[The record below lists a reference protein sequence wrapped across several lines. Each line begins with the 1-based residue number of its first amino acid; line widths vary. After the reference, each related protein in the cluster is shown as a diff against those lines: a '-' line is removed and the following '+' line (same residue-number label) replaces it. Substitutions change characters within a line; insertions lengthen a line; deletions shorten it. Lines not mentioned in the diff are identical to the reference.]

1 MKRRTS
7 FMAMAITLGAVS
19 LGVSSKAVAQQAPA
33 DGLALNALEG
43 VSSWTEA
50 SNGDLLITME
60 SGEVVTVAAKDFF
73 VIDGQYFLTE
83 AGFLAG
89 DFSLADT
96 ALGFLDTAE
105 GQLLLGAVGAGGIIA
120 LASGGKADAT
130 PPPVSPVNAAPVF
143 SSAATTAI
151 PENQGLAYTA
161 VATDSDGDALTYSLS
176 GPDAALFSINSST
189 GQVTFD
195 DLPDFESPR
204 DAGGDNVYDVVVTAS
219 DGVNSTDQAVIITV
233 TNENDNAPVFASNA
247 GVSVSENQTAAYAA
261 TANDADDDVISYSLS
276 GVDAA
281 LFAIDAANGVVSF
294 ITAPDF
300 EAPADANGDNIYDV
314 VITASDGTN
323 STDQAVAI
331 SVTNQNDNAPVFS
344 SDAAVS
350 VSENQ
355 TAAYMAEASDADGD
369 AVTYSLSGSD
379 AALFD
384 IDAATGEVT
393 FRTAPDFEAPT
404 DANGDNQYDIVVTAS
419 DGTNSTDQA
428 VAISVTNENDNYPI
442 FNSPAAVSVAEN
454 QTAAYM
460 VQASDADG
468 DTVTYSLSGTDA
480 ALFSI
485 DAATGAVSFLAAPDF
500 EAPGDA
506 DGDNV
511 YDVLV
516 TASDGVNATD
526 QAVVIAVTNQND
538 NAPVFVSDAAVSV
551 SENQTAAYMA
561 NAGDADGDTVTY
573 SLSGGDAALFAIDP
587 ASGLVSFNAAPDF
600 ETPGDANG
608 DNIYDIVI
616 TASDG
621 VNATDQAVAI
631 TVTNEN
637 DNAPVFSS
645 DAAVSVSENQTAAY
659 AAVASDAD
667 GDTVT
672 YSLSGTD
679 AALFSIDAASGVV
692 SFLAAPDFESP
703 RDAGGDN
710 VYDVVVTASDGV
722 NSTDQ
727 AVTINVTNENDNAPV
742 FTSAASASVAENQT
756 TAYSALASDADGDA
770 VSYAL
775 SGSDAALFS
784 IDAASGAVRFNTAP
798 DFEAPTDANGD
809 NIYDLVVTA
818 SDGTN
823 STDQAV
829 AISVTDENDHA
840 PVFSSDAAVSVSE
853 NQTAAYAAVASDADG
868 DTVTYSL
875 SGTDAAL
882 FSINAASGAVG
893 FNTAP
898 DFEAPTDA
906 GGDNVYDVVVTA
918 SDGVNATD
926 QAVAIS
932 VTNVVAETPPVIDL
946 TFLSAS
952 QGFIV
957 QGDIASDYLGTSV
970 SNIGDINGD
979 GFDDI
984 ILGATGGDDGGTR
997 AGEAYVIFG
1006 SGDGFGTQVGSRRVI
1021 DTTNLDP
1028 SEGFILVRAS
1038 AFGFAGSSVAGAGDI
1053 NGDGFDDFIVSN
1065 LRLGSNNIAERSY
1078 VIFGTDEG
1086 FGSVDATGRSV
1097 VDLINLN
1104 AADGFILTNTRDT
1117 FTYSRTNITTA
1128 GDINGDGFDDI
1139 VGLIQNNEGFV
1150 LFGGPEPFGT
1160 VDANGRQLF
1169 NTTQRLDPADG
1180 FRILASSSISLGT
1193 SVSTA
1198 GDINGDGYDD
1208 IVLTAPRADPLGR
1221 TDAGQV
1227 TVIFGGPG
1235 VPGSLDGTGQRIV
1248 DVDTLPSNQGFTII
1262 GVEAG
1267 DQLGD
1272 SVRNAGDFNGDGFD
1286 DIIISTR
1293 SANSAPNELVEAYII
1308 FGRATGFGTDS
1319 GGMSMIDLATLRADQ
1334 GFVLSGKIGNTSNTF
1349 SQGLTVSSA
1358 GDVNGDG
1365 HDDLLIGASRNDLAG
1380 TDAGLTY
1387 VLFGRPGAPGS
1398 LDANGRLVL
1407 DESNLNGDEGF
1418 VILGDR
1424 SGDRAG
1430 SAVSSAGD
1438 INGDGFDDL
1447 IVGAEGG
1454 DDGGNG
1460 AGEAY
1465 IIFGGQFNVDST
1477 GRTVVGTSGP
1487 DILIGD
1493 AGDNSIF
1500 GSGGA
1505 DVIRG
1510 GAGDDTIFVS
1520 VLDFADIDGGTGND
1534 TLRLSGSGQTLDLD
1548 AILPAEIKSIET
1560 IDLTGSG
1567 NNVLRL
1573 DQLAV
1578 FDLTEERANGKVTL
1592 FVNGNTGDRVEFTDA
1607 GWFAAGVPTIN
1618 GRTYTIFRNG
1628 DADVLVQGAVVTTVP
1643 QAPVFTSGTTL
1654 TAAENQT
1661 AAYLAQATDGD
1672 SPTVTYS
1679 ISGTNSAL
1687 FAIDAASG
1695 VVSFNA
1701 APDFE
1706 APGDANGDNIY
1717 DIVVTASDGRN
1728 ATDRAVAISVIN
1740 ENDNSPSF
1748 TSAASASVL
1757 ENQTA
1762 AYSAAAPDPDGDSIT
1777 YSLSGTDAALFAI
1790 DAASGVVSF
1799 IAAPDFETPGDA
1811 NGDNI
1816 YDIVVTASDGVN
1828 ATDQAV
1834 AITVTD
1840 ENPETAVVD
1849 LAGLNAAQGFV
1860 VQGDVAG
1867 DALAISV
1874 SSAGDV
1880 NGDGFDDIIIG
1891 AWLGDDGGSN
1901 AGEAY
1906 VLFGKA
1912 GGFGTVDLTGL
1923 SAADGFIIQGD
1934 AAEDRAGRSVSSAG
1948 DVNGDGYADLI
1959 IGAPYADGGGTNAGA
1974 AYVIFGKA
1982 GGFGRVDLTGLSA
1995 ADGFA
2000 ILGDADGDNAGWS
2013 VSSAGDVNGD
2023 GFDDVIVGARRG
2035 DDGGTNAGE
2044 AYVIFGK
2051 ASGFGTID
2059 LAGLSAADG
2068 FVIQGDAAFDFAGT
2082 SVFSA
2087 GDVNGDGYDDLIVG
2101 APGGDDGG
2109 SNAGEAY
2116 VIFGKAGGFGSR
2128 IDLTNLSPANG
2139 FVIQGDLPGDDA
2151 GISVSAAGDLNGDG
2165 FDDLIIGA
2173 DYSDNGGTNAGVA
2186 YVLFGKAGGFGTI
2199 DLTALSA
2206 ADGFV
2211 IQGDTANDLAGRSV
2225 SGAGDVNGD
2234 GYADLIIGAAGGDDG
2249 GNAAGEAYVIF
2260 GKAGG
2265 FGTIDLSGLTS
2276 EQGFIIRGATDNDL
2290 AGDAVSAAGD
2300 IDGDGYDDLLVGA
2313 PGGDLGGTNAGQAYV
2328 IFGGPF
2334 AAGNADRTIAGAG
2347 GADLL
2352 IGSDGDDVLIGNGGA
2367 DVIRGGAGSDR
2378 ISVADLAFADI
2389 DGGTGRDTLAL
2400 TGSGQTL
2407 DLTSGSGLGL
2417 PAEITSIEVIDL
2429 TGSGSNTLVIDRLAV
2444 FDTSDDTSG
2453 GVTTLTVRR
2462 DGGDSVIFSDA
2473 GWTPGTDVTVDG
2485 VVFET
2490 YDNGNARLLVEQI
2503 ATTTDPFVPAIVVDL
2518 TTLGAGQGFIV
2529 RGDAN
2534 GDFSG
2539 NSVSRAG
2546 DVNNDGH
2553 EDILIGAS
2561 DGDDGGFGA
2570 GEAYVVFGGTGGFGT
2585 ADGTGRQVIDL
2596 TTLGT
2601 AQGFIIQ
2608 GDAPGDGAGFS
2619 VSNAGDVNGDGFDD
2633 LIVGARNGGDGG
2645 QLAGEAYVVF
2655 GRTDGARQVVDLTT
2669 LGSTQG
2675 FIIQGDAAFDLV
2687 GTSVSNAGDINGDGY
2702 DDLIVGASG
2711 GFDGGPAA
2719 GEAYVIFGG
2728 AGGFGTAD
2736 GSGRQ
2741 VIDLTSLNMTQGFI
2755 IQGDASYDGAAVSV
2769 SGAGDVNGDGYDDL
2783 IIGAAG
2789 GDDGGANAGEAYV
2802 IFGGAG
2808 GFGAADG
2815 SGRQVIDLTTLGAAQ
2830 GFIIRGDAAGDQA
2843 GRSVSAAGDVN
2854 GDGYDDIIVGAAG
2867 GDDGGSDA
2875 GEAYVIFGGAGGF
2888 GAVDGSGRQ
2897 VIDLTTLGAAQG
2909 FIIQG
2914 DAAGDQAGRSVSAA
2928 GDINGDGY
2936 DDIIVGA
2943 RYGDDGGNLAGE
2955 AYVIFGSG
2963 GGFGIADGTGRQVI
2977 DLSMLSAAQ
2986 GFVIQGDDDFDIAGS
3001 AVSSAGD
3008 VDGDGYDDLI
3018 VGAPGNDRGGT
3029 LAGETYVV
3037 FGAAFAAGDADR
3049 TIVGTS
3055 GGDRLIGS
3063 DGDDVL
3069 IGNGGTDVFRGG
3081 AGDDVIAVSDLTF
3094 ADIDGGTGID
3104 RLALSGSSQAIDF
3117 TLTLPAEI
3125 QSVEII
3131 DLTSP
3136 GSQGVVLDRLA
3147 VIDLSDSRDSVFGA
3161 VLIVD
3166 GDVEDAI
3173 LFADA
3178 GWTLTGTSA
3187 ATSANPQQYDI
3198 YQNGNATV
3206 LIDPDVNVATSAPA
3220 TISNFVAPSS
3230 FISLSADEVIDLN
3243 ADSGFGPE
3251 TDTIRTMLYEI
3262 SENEL
3267 GSIGVLDGPE
3277 EIPPMD
3283 VMEIQTV
3290 ELSAAMMQI
3299 DAITLF
3305 ADNLG

>member
-1 MKRRTS
+1 MVPTAW
-7 FMAMAITLGAVS
+7 FLG
-19 LGVSSKAVAQQAPA
+19 
-33 DGLALNALEG
+33 
-43 VSSWTEA
+43 
-50 SNGDLLITME
+50 
-60 SGEVVTVAAKDFF
+60 
-73 VIDGQYFLTE
+73 
-83 AGFLAG
+83 
-89 DFSLADT
+89 
-96 ALGFLDTAE
+96 
-105 GQLLLGAVGAGGIIA
+105 
-120 LASGGKADAT
+120 
-130 PPPVSPVNAAPVF
+130 
-143 SSAATTAI
+143 
-151 PENQGLAYTA
+151 
-161 VATDSDGDALTYSLS
+161 
-176 GPDAALFSINSST
+176 
-189 GQVTFD
+189 
-195 DLPDFESPR
+195 
-204 DAGGDNVYDVVVTAS
+204 
-219 DGVNSTDQAVIITV
+219 
-233 TNENDNAPVFASNA
+233 
-247 GVSVSENQTAAYAA
+247 
-261 TANDADDDVISYSLS
+261 
-276 GVDAA
+276 
-281 LFAIDAANGVVSF
+281 
-294 ITAPDF
+294 
-300 EAPADANGDNIYDV
+300 
-314 VITASDGTN
+314 
-323 STDQAVAI
+323 
-331 SVTNQNDNAPVFS
+331 
-344 SDAAVS
+344 
-350 VSENQ
+350 
-355 TAAYMAEASDADGD
+355 
-369 AVTYSLSGSD
+369 
-379 AALFD
+379 
-384 IDAATGEVT
+384 
-393 FRTAPDFEAPT
+393 
-404 DANGDNQYDIVVTAS
+404 
-419 DGTNSTDQA
+419 
-428 VAISVTNENDNYPI
+428 
-442 FNSPAAVSVAEN
+442 
-454 QTAAYM
+454 
-460 VQASDADG
+460 
-468 DTVTYSLSGTDA
+468 
-480 ALFSI
+480 
-485 DAATGAVSFLAAPDF
+485 
-500 EAPGDA
+500 
-506 DGDNV
+506 
-511 YDVLV
+511 
-516 TASDGVNATD
+516 
-526 QAVVIAVTNQND
+526 
-538 NAPVFVSDAAVSV
+538 
-551 SENQTAAYMA
+551 
-561 NAGDADGDTVTY
+561 
-573 SLSGGDAALFAIDP
+573 
-587 ASGLVSFNAAPDF
+587 
-600 ETPGDANG
+600 
-608 DNIYDIVI
+608 
-616 TASDG
+616 
-621 VNATDQAVAI
+621 
-631 TVTNEN
+631 
-637 DNAPVFSS
+637 
-645 DAAVSVSENQTAAY
+645 
-659 AAVASDAD
+659 
-667 GDTVT
+667 
-672 YSLSGTD
+672 
-679 AALFSIDAASGVV
+679 
-692 SFLAAPDFESP
+692 
-703 RDAGGDN
+703 
-710 VYDVVVTASDGV
+710 
-722 NSTDQ
+722 
-727 AVTINVTNENDNAPV
+727 
-742 FTSAASASVAENQT
+742 
-756 TAYSALASDADGDA
+756 
-770 VSYAL
+770 
-775 SGSDAALFS
+775 
-784 IDAASGAVRFNTAP
+784 
-798 DFEAPTDANGD
+798 
-809 NIYDLVVTA
+809 
-818 SDGTN
+818 
-823 STDQAV
+823 
-829 AISVTDENDHA
+829 
-840 PVFSSDAAVSVSE
+840 
-853 NQTAAYAAVASDADG
+853 
-868 DTVTYSL
+868 
-875 SGTDAAL
+875 
-882 FSINAASGAVG
+882 
-893 FNTAP
+893 
-898 DFEAPTDA
+898 
-906 GGDNVYDVVVTA
+906 
-918 SDGVNATD
+918 
-926 QAVAIS
+926 
-932 VTNVVAETPPVIDL
+932 
-946 TFLSAS
+946 
-952 QGFIV
+952 
-957 QGDIASDYLGTSV
+957 
-970 SNIGDINGD
+970 
-979 GFDDI
+979 
-984 ILGATGGDDGGTR
+984 
-997 AGEAYVIFG
+997 
-1006 SGDGFGTQVGSRRVI
+1006 I

-1128 GDINGDGFDDI
+1128 GDINGDGFEDI

-1235 VPGSLDGTGQRIV
+1235 VQGSLDGTGQRIV
-1248 DVDTLPSNQGFTII
+1248 DVDNLSSNQGFTII

-1293 SANSAPNELVEAYII
+1293 SANSAPNESVEAYII
-1308 FGRATGFGTDS
+1308 FGRAAGFGTDS
-1319 GGMSMIDLATLRADQ
+1319 GGISTIDLATLRDDQ

-1349 SQGLTVSSA
+1349 SQGPTVSSA

-1365 HDDLLIGASRNDLAG
+1365 YDDLLIGASRNDIAG

-1387 VLFGRPGAPGS
+1387 VLFGRPDAPGG

-1407 DESNLNGDEGF
+1407 DEINLNGDEGF

-1430 SAVSSAGD
+1430 SAVSLAGD

-1454 DDGGNG
+1454 DDGGSG

-1477 GRTVVGTSGP
+1477 GRTAVGTSGP

-1520 VLDFADIDGGTGND
+1520 VLDFAHIDGGTGND
-1534 TLRLSGSGQTLDLD
+1534 TLRLSGGGQTLDLD
-1548 AILPAEIKSIET
+1548 TILPAEIKSIET

-1607 GWFAAGVPTIN
+1607 GWVAAGVPTIN

-1643 QAPVFTSGTTL
+1643 QAPVFTSGTTS

-1679 ISGTNSAL
+1679 ISGTDSAL
-1687 FAIDAASG
+1687 FAINAATG

-1706 APGDANGDNIY
+1706 APGDANGDNLY

-1728 ATDRAVAISVIN
+1728 ATDRAVAISVTN
-1740 ENDNSPSF
+1740 ENDNAPSF
-1748 TSAASASVL
+1748 TSGASASAL

-1762 AYSAAAPDPDGDSIT
+1762 AYNAAATDPDGDSIT

-1799 IAAPDFETPGDA
+1799 IAAPDFEAPADA

-1816 YDIVVTASDGVN
+1816 YDIVVTASDGEN
-1828 ATDQAV
+1828 ATDQPV
-1834 AITVTD
+1834 AFTVTD
-1840 ENPETAVVD
+1840 ENPETTVVN

-1860 VQGDVAG
+1860 IQGDVAG
-1867 DALAISV
+1867 DALGISV

-1880 NGDGFDDIIIG
+1880 NGDGFDDIVLG

-1906 VLFGKA
+1906 VIFGKA

-1923 SAADGFIIQGD
+1923 SAADGFVIQGD

-1948 DVNGDGYADLI
+1948 DVNGDGYGDLI
-1959 IGAPYADGGGTNAGA
+1959 IGAPYDDGGGTNAGA

-1982 GGFGRVDLTGLSA
+1982 GGFGRIDLTGLTA

-2035 DDGGTNAGE
+2035 DDGGNNAGE

-2051 ASGFGTID
+2051 ASGFGAID
-2059 LAGLSAADG
+2059 LASLSTANG

-2087 GDVNGDGYDDLIVG
+2087 GDINGDGYDDLIVG

-2109 SNAGEAY
+2109 TNAGEAY
-2116 VIFGKAGGFGSR
+2116 VIFGKAGGFGR
-2128 IDLTNLSPANG
+2128 IDLTGLTAVDG
-2139 FVIQGDLPGDDA
+2139 FVIQGDLPGDNA
-2151 GISVSAAGDLNGDG
+2151 GISVSAAGDVNGDG
-2165 FDDLIIGA
+2165 YDDLIIGA
-2173 DYSDNGGTNAGVA
+2173 DYNDNGGTNAGVA

-2199 DLTALSA
+2199 DLTGLSA

-2211 IQGDTANDLAGRSV
+2211 IQGDTANDQAGRSV

-2260 GKAGG
+2260 GMAGG

-2276 EQGFIIRGATDNDL
+2276 EQGFIIGGAADNDL

-2313 PGGDLGGTNAGQAYV
+2313 PGGALGGSNAGQAYV

-2334 AAGNADRTIAGAG
+2334 AAGNADRTIAGTS
-2347 GADLL
+2347 GADML
-2352 IGSDGDDVLIGNGGA
+2352 IGSDGNDVLIGNGGA
-2367 DVIRGGAGSDR
+2367 DVIRSGAGSDR

-2407 DLTSGSGLGL
+2407 DLTAGSGLGL

-2429 TGSGSNTLVIDRLAV
+2429 TGSGSNTLVIDALAV
-2444 FDTSDDTSG
+2444 FDTSDNTGG

-2462 DGGDSVIFSDA
+2462 DDGDSLIFGDT
-2473 GWTPGTDVTVDG
+2473 GWSQGTDTTVDG
-2485 VVFET
+2485 VLYET
-2490 YDNGNARLLVEQI
+2490 YANGNARLLVEQI
-2503 ATTTDPFVPAIVVDL
+2503 ATTTGPFVPAMVIDS

-2529 RGDAN
+2529 RGDADR
-2534 GDFSG
+2534 DFSG
-2539 NSVSRAG
+2539 ISVSRAG

-2553 EDILIGAS
+2553 EDIIIGAS

-2570 GEAYVVFGGTGGFGT
+2570 GEAYVIFGGTGGFGT

-2655 GRTDGARQVVDLTT
+2655 GRADGARQVVDLST

-2675 FIIQGDAAFDLV
+2675 FIIQGDAALDLA
-2687 GTSVSNAGDINGDGY
+2687 GTSVSNAGDVNGDGY
-2702 DDLIVGASG
+2702 DDLIVGAPG
-2711 GFDGGPAA
+2711 GFDGGPVA
-2719 GEAYVIFGG
+2719 GEAYVVFGG
-2728 AGGFGTAD
+2728 AGGFGTTD

-2741 VIDLTSLNMTQGFI
+2741 VIDLTSLNVTQGFI

-2789 GDDGGANAGEAYV
+2789 GDDGGNNAGEAYV

-2808 GFGAADG
+2808 GFGTADG
-2815 SGRQVIDLTTLGAAQ
+2815 SGRQVIDLATLSAAQ
-2830 GFIIRGDAAGDQA
+2830 GFIIQGDAAGDQA
-2843 GRSVSAAGDVN
+2843 GRSVSAAGDIN
-2854 GDGYDDIIVGAAG
+2854 GDGYDDIILGAAS

-2875 GEAYVIFGGAGGF
+2875 GEAYVIFGGAGGL
-2888 GAVDGSGRQ
+2888 GTTDGSGRQ
-2897 VIDLTTLGAAQG
+2897 VIDLSTLSAAQG

-2914 DAAGDQAGRSVSAA
+2914 DAAEDQAGRSVSAA

-2963 GGFGIADGTGRQVI
+2963 GGFGTADRTGRQVI
-2977 DLSMLSAAQ
+2977 DLSTLSAAQ

-3008 VDGDGYDDLI
+3008 VDGDGYGDLI

-3125 QSVEII
+3125 QSIEII

-3166 GDVEDAI
+3166 GDVEDI
-3173 LFADA
+3173 VSFADA

-3206 LIDPDVNVATSAPA
+3206 LIDPDVNIATAAPT
-3220 TISNFVAPSS
+3220 TILSFVVPSS
-3230 FISLSADEVIDLN
+3230 MTSLSMDDAIDLN
-3243 ADSGFGPE
+3243 ADSGFGSV

-3262 SENEL
+3262 SESDL

-3299 DAITLF
+3299 DATTLF